1 MGMLPA
7 SSLDMALQMADSF
20 LPPDWSALV
29 IPEGGSVL
37 PV

>member
-7 SSLDMALQMADSF
+7 ASLDAALQMAYSF
-20 LPPDWSALV
+20 LPPEWMALV